1 MDALHEGVATK
12 RFKLI
17 RFYGPDVPD
26 GEEWEF
32 YDLEVDPHEMK
43 SLYDNP
49 AYTDKVAELKVE
61 LQRLRDYYQVPNE
74 T

>member
-17 RFYGPDVPD
+17 RFYGPDVHD

-32 YDLEVDPHEMK
+32 YDLEV
-43 SLYDNP
+43 
-49 AYTDKVAELKVE
+49 A
-61 LQRLRDYYQVPNE
+61 QQ
-74 T
+74 